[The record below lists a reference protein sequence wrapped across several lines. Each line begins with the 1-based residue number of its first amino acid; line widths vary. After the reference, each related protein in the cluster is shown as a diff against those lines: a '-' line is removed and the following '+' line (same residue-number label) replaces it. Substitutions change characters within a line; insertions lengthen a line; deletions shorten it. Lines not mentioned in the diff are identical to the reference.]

1 MRARRWWWALLLVAG
16 TAAADP
22 KPKAVDIKPFKDRL
36 IVLQDIDGGT
46 YVVLPGGSGEDARM
60 FYGLPKKP
68 LYEQVVTGRSS
79 NGQSGTWDVA
89 VWSPRVPNFQPG
101 SVGKKDDGSFVKFC
115 GNDNKTEL
123 SQVSSDKAKAI
134 LDKGQFMTTALIR
147 KPYMLARD
155 DSGVYY
161 FVDVIRQQYGGNGYR
176 VMVGKKGALKQKP
189 LTDVATD
196 TAGDVFSTK
205 TGDLRIVR
213 NVDDN
218 KNADIVWV
226 KGGKRSPLSV
236 LDTEANEVMIFRDL
250 GVYTFTGNIC
260 ESL

>member
-36 IVLQDIDGGT
+36 IVLQDIEGGT
-46 YVVLPGGSGEDARM
+46 YVVLPGGSGEDARV

-79 NGQSGTWDVA
+79 NGQAGTWDVA

-101 SVGKKDDGSFVKFC
+101 SIGKKDDGSFVKFC

-123 SQVSSDKAKAI
+123 SQVGTDKAKAI

-161 FVDVIRQQYGGNGYR
+161 YVDVIRQQYGGNGYR

-218 KNADIVWV
+218 KKADIVWV

-236 LDTEANEVMIFRDL
+236 LDVEANESMIFRQL
-250 GVYTFTGNIC
+250 GVYEFTGNIC

>member
-1 MRARRWWWALLLVAG
+1 MRARRWWWALLLIAG

-22 KPKAVDIKPFKDRL
+22 KPKPVDIKAFKDKL
-36 IVLQDIDGGT
+36 IVLQDIEGGT
-46 YVVLPGGSGEDARM
+46 YVVLPGGSGEDARI

-79 NGQSGTWDVA
+79 NGSAGTWDVA

-101 SVGKKDDGSFVKFC
+101 SIAKTGDASFAKFC

-161 FVDVIRQQYGGNGYR
+161 YVDVIRQQYGGNGYR

-218 KNADIVWV
+218 KKADIVWV

-236 LDTEANEVMIFRDL
+236 LDIEANESMIFRQL
-250 GVYTFTGNIC
+250 GVYEFTGNIC